1 MKTALTA
8 LFCLSL
14 AFTATACNFASL
26 NDAPKMSRAELKARG
41 HGRINEGAFRPI
53 SSAPGYRHGG

>member
-14 AFTATACNFASL
+14 ALASTACNFASL
-26 NDAPKMSRAELKARG
+26 NEAPKMSRAELNRRG
-41 HGRINEGAFRPI
+41 IGHVNEGAFRPI
-53 SSAPGYRHGG
+53 SSAPGYRTGG